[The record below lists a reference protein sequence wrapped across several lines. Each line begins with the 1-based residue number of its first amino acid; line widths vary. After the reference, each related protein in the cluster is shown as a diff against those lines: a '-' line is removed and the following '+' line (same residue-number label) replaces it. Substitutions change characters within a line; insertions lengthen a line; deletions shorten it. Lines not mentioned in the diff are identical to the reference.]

1 MGCEIRSNES
11 DDEEREQRKKIHQI
25 EMLLVMNDC
34 VND

>member
-1 MGCEIRSNES
+1 MGCEMRSNES
-11 DDEEREQRKKIHQI
+11 DDEEREQRKKI